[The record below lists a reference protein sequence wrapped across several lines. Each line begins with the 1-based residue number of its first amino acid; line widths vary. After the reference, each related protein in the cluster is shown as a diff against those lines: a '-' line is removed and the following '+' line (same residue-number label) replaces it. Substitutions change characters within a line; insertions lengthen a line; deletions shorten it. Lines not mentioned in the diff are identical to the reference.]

1 MSRLSSFRPP
11 VLAAFAAVLA
21 LGACTVAPPTGPSV
35 MALPGKGK
43 SFQAFRQDD
52 ATCRG
57 YAEQQIG
64 YAEPAQA
71 ATAAGVGSAV
81 IGTALGAAAGA
92 AIGSVGG
99 QAGAGAAIGGA
110 AGLLGGSAIGADN
123 AAASA
128 GGLQRRY
135 DIAYTQCMYAQGDR
149 VVSHPPGY
157 GGWRGGYGNP
167 YYAPPPVYYG
177 PPPLFFGPGYGPD
190 WR

>member
-1 MSRLSSFRPP
+1 MPRRSLPALALA
-11 VLAAFAAVLA
+11 LAATAA
-21 LGACTVAPPTGPSV
+21 LGACTVAPPTGPTV

-43 SFQAFRQDD
+43 SFAAFRQDD

-64 YAEPAQA
+64 YASPSQA
-71 ATAAGVGSAV
+71 ATAAGVGSAAL
-81 IGTALGAAAGA
+81 GTALGAAAGA

-99 QAGAGAAIGGA
+99 QMGAGAAIGGA
-110 AGLLGGSAIGADN
+110 AGLLGGAAIGGDN

-157 GGWRGGYGNP
+157 GGWRQNLPPP
-167 YYAPPPVYYG
+167 YYGPSYYG
-177 PPPLFFGPGYGPD
+177 PPMYYGPGWGPY